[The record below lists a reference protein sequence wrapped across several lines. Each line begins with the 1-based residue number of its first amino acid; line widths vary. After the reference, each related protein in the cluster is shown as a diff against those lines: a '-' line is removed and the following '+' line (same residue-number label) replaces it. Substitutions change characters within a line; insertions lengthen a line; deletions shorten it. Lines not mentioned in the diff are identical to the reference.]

1 MQMSEGKEGMR
12 LTMKKEL
19 IICFTVIS
27 IVVIGNILTQNYTKQ
42 SAKEMNEK
50 LYELRTELTKEEKN
64 KDKITEK
71 VGQVKEKWEERQ
83 ELLAYYIEHD
93 ELEKVETQIY
103 LLRGEVETELYEDAV
118 PEIEKC
124 IFILQHIE
132 DKTALNVKNI
142 F

>member
-1 MQMSEGKEGMR
+1 
-12 LTMKKEL
+12 MKKEL
-19 IICFTVIS
+19 IICLIVIS
-27 IVVIGNILTQNYTKQ
+27 IVIIGNVLTQNYTKQ
-42 SAKEMNEK
+42 SAREMNER

-64 KDKITEK
+64 KDKITKK
-71 VGQVKEKWEERQ
+71 VKQVKEKWEERQ

-93 ELEKVETQIY
+93 ELEKVETQIF
-103 LLRGEVETELYEDAV
+103 LLSGEVETELYEDAV

-132 DKTALNVKNI
+132 DKTALDVKNI

>member
-1 MQMSEGKEGMR
+1 
-12 LTMKKEL
+12 MKKEI
-19 IICFTVIS
+19 IICFIVIS
-27 IVVIGNILTQNYTKQ
+27 IVIIGNILTQNYTKQ
-42 SAKEMNEK
+42 STKEMNEK
-50 LYELRTELTKEEKN
+50 LYELRTELTRKE
-64 KDKITEK
+64 KDKEKIAEK
-71 VGQVKEKWEERQ
+71 VERVKEKWEEKQ

-93 ELEKVETQIY
+93 ELEKVETQIF
-103 LLRGEVETELYEDAV
+103 LLSGEVETKLYEDAV